1 VVSRGLREGPQGL
14 SKSIDDLL
22 ARYADQL
29 ATKPADIAVLRSSP
43 VRVRY
48 LDYDWSLND
57 IMR

>member
-1 VVSRGLREGPQGL
+1 MG
-14 SKSIDDLL
+14 SIDKLL
-22 ARYADQL
+22 ALYAEQL

-57 IMR
+57 VQR